1 VGVKQV
7 DKVAKEEPKLLGS
20 MLDGMGLALG
30 DGDSEDED
38 LFGNNKDG
46 DKKSENEANW

>member
-1 VGVKQV
+1 
-7 DKVAKEEPKLLGS
+7 

-30 DGDSEDED
+30 DADSDDD
-38 LFGNNKDG
+38 LFGNNKDA

>member
-1 VGVKQV
+1 V
-7 DKVAKEEPKLLGS
+7 EPTEIAQPNLLGS

-30 DGDSEDED
+30 DDESDED
-38 LFGNNKDG
+38 LFGNNKG